1 MSGFARGRRPDRS
14 FFAARRTDSRFRR
27 RARLRP
33 LTTYESFLLAV
44 VNRKAQGALN
54 RLP

>member
-1 MSGFARGRRPDRS
+1 MSGYARGRRPDRS
-14 FFAARRTDSRFRR
+14 FFAARRANPKRVR